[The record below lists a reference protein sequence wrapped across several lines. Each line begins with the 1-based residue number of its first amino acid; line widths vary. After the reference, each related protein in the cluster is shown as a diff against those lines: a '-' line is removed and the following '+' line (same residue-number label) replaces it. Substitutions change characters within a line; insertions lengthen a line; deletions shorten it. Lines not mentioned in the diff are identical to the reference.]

1 MYILVQLL
9 TQIQLMQ
16 MVMVELTERFNGQVV
31 ETEHPVWGGKVI
43 TDLLHNFTKSKI
55 VVGAQY
61 LDIYPDTNFGP
72 TTAIRPL
79 VNGAIDYTVPATIDL
94 SNLNQFTYSRNVS
107 QFGQNG
113 RSVC

>member
-61 LDIYPDTNFGP
+61 LISILILT
-72 TTAIRPL
+72 L
-79 VNGAIDYTVPATIDL
+79 DL
-94 SNLNQFTYSRNVS
+94 QPQSDH
-107 QFGQNG
+107 
-113 RSVC
+113 